1 MFKARRDERID
12 SAFDLLDR
20 MLPTEVL
27 QLSQHVGEAVAPIR
41 HATTSTQLL
50 KGGAV

>member
-1 MFKARRDERID
+1 VYNAVYAKVSEMFKARRDERID

-27 QLSQHVGEAVAPIR
+27 QLPVAE
-41 HATTSTQLL
+41 HADKVAAFS
-50 KGGAV
+50 